1 MDLICNLITLYI
13 LVVLG
18 RIILQIAVQF
28 GRLGFDH
35 PVRKVEQALGK
46 VVDPVLRPIRS
57 IVPGLPAGGMQLDLS
72 PLVLILG
79 LRILQ
84 SIIC

>member
-46 VVDPVLRPIRS
+46 VVDPVLSPIRS